1 MLSAVFNVV
10 TAGVIVFVLVLFFLL
25 TLLYKKLS

>member
-1 MLSAVFNVV
+1 VFNVV

-25 TLLYKKLS
+25 TILYKKLS